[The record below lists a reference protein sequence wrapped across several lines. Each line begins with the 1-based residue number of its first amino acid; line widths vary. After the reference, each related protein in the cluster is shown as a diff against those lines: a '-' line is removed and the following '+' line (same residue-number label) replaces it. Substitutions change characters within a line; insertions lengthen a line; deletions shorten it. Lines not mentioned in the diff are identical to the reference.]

1 MSISIA
7 IVEDEKNYNNA
18 LKKVINYQK
27 DMKVV
32 AQFFDGNDAL
42 HNLPDFSPDV
52 VMMDIQLQDMLGIE
66 IIEKLKKDMPET
78 QFIMCT
84 SFEDDEKIFN
94 SLKAGA
100 IGYLIKGESMDKI
113 LASIRDVYNGGEKKN
128 INIMDLKN
136 MHEAYQCNIKSKIV
150 SASTDI
156 KNTDY
161 VKVNVEQL
169 FDYIKKI
176 KTYLPKA
183 KKMKFELTETT
194 PDNKAFLSDQ
204 IGYLAFFNN
213 VTDNSGKNIA
223 ELSDYNMNS
232 LCPNQCP

>member
-18 LKKVINYQK
+18 LKKVINYQQ

-42 HNLPDFSPDV
+42 KNLPDISPNV

-100 IGYLIKGESMDKI
+100 IGYLVKGESMDKI
-113 LASIRDVYNGGEKKN
+113 LSSIRDVYNGGAPMSFSIARRVLQHFERT
-128 INIMDLKN
+128 LS
-136 MHEAYQCNIKSKIV
+136 EIKG
-150 SASTDI
+150 
-156 KNTDY
+156 
-161 VKVNVEQL
+161 
-169 FDYIKKI
+169 FD
-176 KTYLPKA
+176 
-183 KKMKFELTETT
+183 ELTGREKEILELLSQGLLYKEIADKKCISMDTVKKHVGNIYRKLHVN
-194 PDNKAFLSDQ
+194 NKVEA
-204 IGYLAFFNN
+204 INKFNHF
-213 VTDNSGKNIA
+213 KN
-223 ELSDYNMNS
+223 
-232 LCPNQCP
+232 